1 MEYRKLDP
9 QTDYTLVDMTLYLQ
23 DVKVLY
29 NACMDI
35 TAQYP
40 EMIGYKKIMDKLVLV
55 IDEFD
60 NTENKQYICKTM
72 GQTKKLYEE
81 MSLNELITEFFNQSQ
96 GDEDY
101 LYEEYKQRKMDEYNQ
116 ELMEREAYEE
126 MLADKY

>member
-1 MEYRKLDP
+1 MIILTMWLKTLLGFLIKVNFGLLALKKIIEMEYRKLDP
-9 QTDYTLVDMTLYLQ
+9 QTDYTYVDMTLYLQ

-60 NTENKQYICKTM
+60 NTENK
-72 GQTKKLYEE
+72 
-81 MSLNELITEFFNQSQ
+81 
-96 GDEDY
+96 
-101 LYEEYKQRKMDEYNQ
+101 
-116 ELMEREAYEE
+116 
-126 MLADKY
+126 